1 MKLKQR
7 FKNSKFAK
15 SFNRKPKEQ
24 EPFTAGEMFAL
35 LLLLLLVA
43 TAAPVVAATKGKKK
57 K

>member
-7 FKNSKFAK
+7 IKNSKFAK
-15 SFNRKPKEQ
+15 PFKRKSKKQ